1 MIARRPMAHDRESPY
16 LTSAEA
22 AAYLR
27 LQVRTL
33 ANMRHR
39 RTGPHYR
46 KHGGLIVYDINDL
59 DAWSTATRRRSEHD
73 VPRPKVPA
81 PEDYDDMDYHD
92 SSTGEPS
99 NDAGS

>member
-1 MIARRPMAHDRESPY
+1 MAHDRETPY
-16 LTSAEA
+16 LTAVEA

-46 KHGGLIVYDINDL
+46 KHGGRIVYDINDL
-59 DAWSTATRRRSEHD
+59 DTWSSATRRRSEHD

-81 PEDYDDMDYHD
+81 PEDYDDIDYRIGD
-92 SSTGEPS
+92 TCDP
-99 NDAGS
+99 NKDAGL